1 MDRKEQA
8 INLHK
13 HGFNC
18 AQSVVCSFCNVM
30 GADPVEAFRMSEALG
45 FGMGTMGTC
54 GAVSAMAIVAGLKI
68 SDGNLDHPGTKKES
82 YQMMQ
87 TLIKEFADKNVSII
101 CRELKG
107 VDTGKPLRSCDGCI
121 TDAVE
126 LTKKG
131 TDIVSYITIVGWVIA
146 LLCGTREESKFH
158 LNQSLVLILANII
171 WGVIGKVLAF
181 IPIIGWLAIPIG
193 YLIIF
198 VLWVMGLVYALQ
210 GQEKAVPLIGG
221 LKILS

>member
-1 MDRKEQA
+1 M
-8 INLHK
+8 
-13 HGFNC
+13 
-18 AQSVVCSFCNVM
+18 
-30 GADPVEAFRMSEALG
+30 
-45 FGMGTMGTC
+45 
-54 GAVSAMAIVAGLKI
+54 
-68 SDGNLDHPGTKKES
+68 
-82 YQMMQ
+82 
-87 TLIKEFADKNVSII
+87 
-101 CRELKG
+101 
-107 VDTGKPLRSCDGCI
+107 
-121 TDAVE
+121 
-126 LTKKG
+126 TKKG

-181 IPIIGWLAIPIG
+181 IPIVGWLAIPIG

-210 GQEKAVPLIGG
+210 GQEKPVPFIGG

>member
-87 TLIKEFADKNVSII
+87 TLIKEFADKNGSII
-101 CRELKG
+101 CRELKD

-126 LTKKG
+126 LLDKH
-131 TDIVSYITIVGWVIA
+131 
-146 LLCGTREESKFH
+146 LL
-158 LNQSLVLILANII
+158 
-171 WGVIGKVLAF
+171 
-181 IPIIGWLAIPIG
+181 
-193 YLIIF
+193 
-198 VLWVMGLVYALQ
+198 GL
-210 GQEKAVPLIGG
+210 
-221 LKILS
+221 

>member
-1 MDRKEQA
+1 M
-8 INLHK
+8 
-13 HGFNC
+13 
-18 AQSVVCSFCNVM
+18 
-30 GADPVEAFRMSEALG
+30 
-45 FGMGTMGTC
+45 
-54 GAVSAMAIVAGLKI
+54 
-68 SDGNLDHPGTKKES
+68 
-82 YQMMQ
+82 
-87 TLIKEFADKNVSII
+87 
-101 CRELKG
+101 
-107 VDTGKPLRSCDGCI
+107 
-121 TDAVE
+121 
-126 LTKKG
+126 TKKG
-131 TDIVSYITIVGWVIA
+131 TDIVAYITIVGWLIA

-221 LKILS
+221 LIVLN